1 MMKQRVALASCL
13 SLALPKSF
21 KFKLVKAPLASFEVA
36 PKEVLKEIKLQYES
50 FVQNRAFA
58 QAIANVGAS
67 KFRGSNKV
75 TKKRIVTYTR
85 SMRTRG
91 QNFRATSGPRGFRG
105 QARRASRGVRRV
117 TLSGRNLRAFAR
129 RDRAVGSSQSNQAP
143 LELTSGAP
151 GYSGESRQ

>member
-1 MMKQRVALASCL
+1 M
-13 SLALPKSF
+13 
-21 KFKLVKAPLASFEVA
+21 
-36 PKEVLKEIKLQYES
+36 KEIKTQYES
-50 FVQNRAFA
+50 FAQNRAFA

-85 SMRTRG
+85 SMRSRG
-91 QNFRATSGPRGFRG
+91 QNFRATSGPRGFRS
-105 QARRASRGVRRV
+105 QARNASRGVRRA
-117 TLSGRNLRAFAR
+117 TLSNRNLRAFAR
-129 RDRAVGSSQSNQAP
+129 RDRAVGRNPNNQTP